1 MTTNQQIESLQDDR
15 LQYVIELCYIINLE
29 VYEDGGCSIGD
40 WANCFRVRY
49 NNKKIKH
56 HFTFEQFLTNKEVI
70 DTIQGYNLDI
80 EKFWYALLFIYDLT
94 ISKTINIAEY
104 NKSIYSDM
112 TALQSYLDNHANTK
126 LLFYEDYKDAKECF
140 SNGYS
145 TASPSLINLIKG
157 FVNRVLSDIE
167 EHPEQRDWI
176 ETSFYHGYT
185 RSLSNSYQIILF
197 YKTFRTLFEAL
208 KLPHKKKKSG
218 EVTNYNKKLL
228 ISRLIYFCGLT
239 VNESYLTDEAT
250 LNGIIK
256 QYEQYPFMEQ
266 SKVYL

>member
-40 WANCFRVRY
+40 WTNCFRVRY

-56 HFTFEQFLTNKEVI
+56 HFTFEQFLANKEVI

-80 EKFWYALLFIYDLT
+80 EKFWYAILFIYDLT

-112 TALQSYLDNHANTK
+112 IALQSYLDNHSGTK

-145 TASPSLINLIKG
+145 TASPSLINLIKE
-157 FVNRVLSDIE
+157 FVNKTISSIE
-167 EHPEQRDWI
+167 ENPETKNWI
-176 ETSFYHGYT
+176 DHSFYQGYNKA
-185 RSLSNSYQIILF
+185 LSNSHQIVLF

-208 KLPHKKKKSG
+208 KLPHKQKRSG
-218 EVTNYNKKLL
+218 EITDYNKKLL

-239 VNESYLTDEAT
+239 QSDSYLSDESS
-250 LNGIIK
+250 LNCIIK
-256 QYEQYPFMEQ
+256 QYEKYPFVEQ
-266 SKVYL
+266 SNIYL